1 MKTSDYVLIVA
12 SISLAVYWVLI
23 ALFPSITSPVVQIY
37 NWILD
42 TSLIIGYPGTFVV
55 SFIGNATVLFPFPYF
70 GVPFVLGGLLVP
82 DATAFAFDPWIVGLL
97 SGVGAAIGEM
107 TGYAIGYGG
116 GQLIDEEKRNGF
128 KEYALSH
135 PRALP
140 FVIWFL
146 AATPIP
152 DDVLVV
158 PLGAARYAWWKV
170 FVPQLFG
177 KTMFLSAIAWAGRF
191 GLQWID
197 ALLLGDPTSLI
208 SRSIEVIA
216 IFLVVLSIY
225 MIIKVDW
232 ARMGTATSS

>member
-12 SISLAVYWVLI
+12 SISLTVYWVLI

-116 GQLIDEEKRNGF
+116 G
-128 KEYALSH
+128 
-135 PRALP
+135 
-140 FVIWFL
+140 
-146 AATPIP
+146 
-152 DDVLVV
+152 
-158 PLGAARYAWWKV
+158 
-170 FVPQLFG
+170 
-177 KTMFLSAIAWAGRF
+177 
-191 GLQWID
+191 
-197 ALLLGDPTSLI
+197 
-208 SRSIEVIA
+208 
-216 IFLVVLSIY
+216 
-225 MIIKVDW
+225 
-232 ARMGTATSS
+232 